1 MIRTQIAENIAGHVA
16 QAAQTQAAAAR
27 DHYAS
32 ALPGEWVML
41 WLLVVMAAVLGAA
54 VLARGVVEHR
64 RLQAQRVELW
74 LEWREGRRSRAEQDE
89 RPEGRDCG

>member
-1 MIRTQIAENIAGHVA
+1 MIRTQIADHVA
-16 QAAQTQAAAAR
+16 QAVQAQAAAAH

-32 ALPGEWVML
+32 ALPGEWLML

-54 VLARGVVEHR
+54 VLARGAVEHR

-74 LEWREGRRSRAEQDE
+74 REWREDRRRAEQDE